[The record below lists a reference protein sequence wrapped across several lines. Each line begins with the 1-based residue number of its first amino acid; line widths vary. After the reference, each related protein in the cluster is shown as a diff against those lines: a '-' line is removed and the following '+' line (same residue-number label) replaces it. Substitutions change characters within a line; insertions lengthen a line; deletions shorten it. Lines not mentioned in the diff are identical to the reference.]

1 MKAVSRDTA
10 QVIVCTSFF
19 RETGGGRRETWRAG
33 MAQIRHFLPE
43 IARLRGVV
51 MPDDG
56 LTHQLGRERGKD
68 GNRVTQ
74 YDRAMHASARP
85 GGAPYGGRGN
95 PTSESGNR
103 Q

>member
-56 LTHQLGRERGKD
+56 FTPKLGRKRGKD
-68 GNRVTQ
+68 GKRVTK
-74 YDRAMHASARP
+74 
-85 GGAPYGGRGN
+85 YGGRILAAARLAGAK
-95 PTSESGNR
+95 TGVRTRRFDGSR
-103 Q
+103 